1 MFKKTVAISVL
12 AILSF
17 FLTGCMKFNLDLS
30 VNDKDEVSGSMILA
44 FNKQALA
51 LSESMGGS
59 QILDP
64 DQLITENENMTVETY
79 DDEEFSGSKI
89 IFAAVPMTEF
99 ASGATGESLKFV
111 RDGNIITVSGVIDMA
126 GTDPTA
132 LDAAKN
138 NPLTSGF
145 FDTSDISVSITLPGS
160 VSSTN
165 GKVEGNKVTFSGQL
179 GDKILIDAKA
189 DTSNNMALIAMVG
202 GVAIALAAA
211 GGATALIIRN
221 RKKRTASEPASTVET
236 ENWDL

>member
-1 MFKKTVAISVL
+1 MFKKLLAVATL
-12 AILSF
+12 ATLALS
-17 FLTGCMKFNLDLS
+17 LTGCMKFNLDLA

-51 LSESMGGS
+51 LSESMGGADA
-59 QILDP
+59 LNP
-64 DQLITENENMTVETY
+64 DNLITETENMTVATY
-79 DDEEFSGSKI
+79 EDDEFSGSKI
-89 IFAAVPMTEF
+89 TFAAVPMTEF

-126 GTDPTA
+126 GSDPTT
-132 LDAAKN
+132 LEAAKN

-179 GDKILIDAKA
+179 GDKIVIDAKA
-189 DTSNNMALIAMVG
+189 DTSNNLGAVAMIGGGAL
-202 GVAIALAAA
+202 ALAAV
-211 GGATALIIRN
+211 GGATALIIRS
-221 RKKRTASEPASTVET
+221 RKKKTAPQVSNPVEPD
-236 ENWDL
+236 NWDL

>member
-1 MFKKTVAISVL
+1 MLKKILVVSVL
-12 AILSF
+12 GIISLA
-17 FLTGCMKFNLDLS
+17 LTGCMKFNLDLS

-44 FNKQALA
+44 INKQALA

-59 QILDP
+59 EIINP
-64 DQLITENENMTVETY
+64 DQLITKNENMTVETY

-89 IFAAVPMTEF
+89 TFAAVPMTEF
-99 ASGATGESLKFV
+99 TSGATGESLKFT
-111 RDGNIITVSGVIDMA
+111 RDGNIITVSGVLDMA

-165 GKVEGNKVTFSGQL
+165 GKVEGNKVTFAGQL
-179 GDKILIDAKA
+179 GDKIVIDARA
-189 DTSNNMALIAMVG
+189 DTSNNFALIAMVG
-202 GVAIALAAA
+202 GGALALAAV
-211 GGATALIIRN
+211 GGGTALVIRN
-221 RKKRTASEPASTVET
+221 RKKKSAPQPASPIEPD
-236 ENWDL
+236 NWDM